1 MEEALKQQDFRSG
14 TVQLATR
21 IPKGLHLRVRVH
33 ALDVGRTMADFV
45 GEALTEHLDRCQG
58 KRGRGSKR
66 TKESPSD
73 AA

>member
-1 MEEALKQQDFRSG
+1 MNRQEFSG
-14 TVQLATR
+14 QTVQLATR

-45 GEALTEHLDRCQG
+45 GEALTEHLARCRKAA
-58 KRGRGSKR
+58 KRA
-66 TKESPSD
+66 KEGGPE

>member
-1 MEEALKQQDFRSG
+1 MEETLKRQEFIAG

-58 KRGRGSKR
+58 NRKGSKR
-66 TKESPSD
+66 GKGRPSD

>member
-1 MEEALKQQDFRSG
+1 MKQQEFSNA

-45 GEALTEHLDRCQG
+45 GEALTEHLARCRGKKPAG
-58 KRGRGSKR
+58 KRGK
-66 TKESPSD
+66 
-73 AA
+73 AADGAPTNAG